1 MMSVSYSNSAART
14 ICSTASNKSVSCLEM
29 DELLALQAESNALM
43 DTISKNMEEM
53 GL

>member
-1 MMSVSYSNSAART
+1 MTISASSFAPLP

-29 DELLALQAESNALM
+29 DELLALRAESNALM